1 MKTQRLPFCCL
12 PLEYYSIQYHTQNDS
27 APLPRHVFKLCEL
40 EHYGLADL
48 TRFRDDNDSSAAP
61 HDTQRQHDL
70 WFSVGLGVICLF
82 GFVANCLNLVVLA
95 NRRITS
101 RLDCIGKSVNNG
113 LMALALSDLLFC
125 VVAFPHCFMT
135 IKEYELL
142 MKREDIMG
150 IYYKMYGVA
159 LINLFQMSSMWLVV
173 VLAVARYF
181 GVADPLHARSHVCT
195 THMPCALAIVYLFSI
210 LTTLPM
216 FLDFKVK
223 SCQGYDS
230 ILYYRQTVFQSEHA
244 SLSIG
249 YYIKRVFPVIAN
261 FLPVFILIVFNL
273 LLVKQLHNQKG
284 KRLRRYTS
292 TESRKCGGNRIVT
305 ITLIGI
311 VAMSILL
318 VAPPEILR
326 YVNPFAKWGRTG
338 VIIAKV
344 ANLLQAL
351 NFALNF
357 VLYCFVNA
365 HFRKTIQSLLVQV
378 LRWSQRKLGLNQLEL
393 PQRNSLEPKS
403 SAMLKTIEEFELLS
417 AKHQHSVTPSGKDD
431 DVDDDDEERDHC
443 CHQDTQ
449 YE

>member
-70 WFSVGLGVICLF
+70 WFSIGLGVICLF

-181 GVADPLHARSHVCT
+181 GVADPLHAHSRIWT
-195 THMPCALAIVYLFSI
+195 THMPYAIIAVYLFSLLI
-210 LTTLPM
+210 TLPM
-216 FLDFKVK
+216 FIDFEVK
-223 SCQGYDS
+223 PCQGQGDS
-230 ILYYRQTVFQSEHA
+230 RLYYKQTVFDSEA
-244 SLSIG
+244 ISMGIG
-249 YYIKRVFPVIAN
+249 YYIRWIWPVIAN
-261 FLPVFILIVFNL
+261 FVPGLFLIVFNL
-273 LLVKQLHNQKG
+273 LLVKQLHI
-284 KRLRRYTS
+284 KRERHLRRSTS
-292 TESRKCGGNRIVT
+292 RDSRKSCNRVVT
-305 ITLIGI
+305 VTLVSI
-311 VAMSILL
+311 VAMSIVL
-318 VAPPEILR
+318 VAPPEVLR
-326 YVNPFAKWGRTG
+326 YVDPFKKWGRTG

-344 ANLLQAL
+344 ANLLQSL

-357 VLYCFVNA
+357 ILYCFVNA
-365 HFRKTIQSLLVQV
+365 HFRKTTQSLFTQLA
-378 LRWSQRKLGLNQLEL
+378 RWLQYKLGCNQAAL
-393 PQRNSLEPKS
+393 PQANQFEPKTS
-403 SAMLKTIEEFELLS
+403 SAQKTSEEFELIS
-417 AKHQHSVTPSGKDD
+417 TKSH
-431 DVDDDDEERDHC
+431 
-443 CHQDTQ
+443 
-449 YE
+449 